1 MIDVYKL
8 VCEYAG
14 KSYSNLGLCRNLHK
28 ITLRERYGILFSLIV
43 LVSSGNQIALR
54 RNIHGNLI
62 GVLSCTERILFNL
75 NVQIS
80 LLDNSN
86 ILADCTI
93 FVNRYMTRIFQRG
106 NSILFS
112 CYVNW
117 VVIFNSFSRSYSLT
131 SCRCSIF
138 ICNTIIYSGLRI
150 ALLVS
155 FGNNNI
161 IVLFQLSNNKCTIVL
176 LQSRFAI
183 NTVLRNVS
191 TECTTGDRQ
200 FISSI
205 LINCTV
211 ERTASDINITVATY
225 NSKPTIERAVRDV
238 QLSQIMLW
246 ITATVING
254 IYRTCFELTTRD
266 RSRTMVLECCLCIV
280 DEFTACN
287 IQNCIIIIFDG
298 V

>member
-1 MIDVYKL
+1 
-8 VCEYAG
+8 
-14 KSYSNLGLCRNLHK
+14 
-28 ITLRERYGILFSLIV
+28 
-43 LVSSGNQIALR
+43 
-54 RNIHGNLI
+54 
-62 GVLSCTERILFNL
+62 
-75 NVQIS
+75 
-80 LLDNSN
+80 
-86 ILADCTI
+86 
-93 FVNRYMTRIFQRG
+93 MTRIFQRG

-138 ICNTIIYSGLRI
+138 ICNTIIYSSLRI
-150 ALLVS
+150 TLLVS

-161 IVLFQLSNNKCTIVL
+161 LGLFQLSNNKCTIVL

-254 IYRTCFELTTRD
+254 IYRICFELTTRD
-266 RSRTMVLECCLCIV
+266 HSRTMVLECCLCIV
-280 DEFTACN
+280 DEFTAGN
-287 IQNCIIIIFDG
+287 VQNCIIIIFDG